1 MVDLLRQEMDNRFPE
16 TSTELL
22 SCIACLSPRSSFT
35 SFSVDK
41 LVHLAYLYPN
51 DFNLTELLFIRQEL
65 ETYIQD
71 LRKDARFKY
80 LDDLGNLGK
89 KLVETMKHKCFPL
102 VYRLIELALILPVA
116 TASVERVFSA
126 MNVVK
131 TRLRNK
137 MGDEWM
143 NDCLVVYIEREV
155 FMVIDDETILQRF
168 QNMENRR
175 CQLSRVN

>member
-1 MVDLLRQEMDNRFPE
+1 MVDLLRQEMNNRFPE

-22 SCIACLSPRSSFT
+22 SYIACLSPRSSFT
-35 SFSVDK
+35 SFNIDK
-41 LVHLAYLYPN
+41 LVNLAYLYPN
-51 DFNLTELLFIRQEL
+51 DFSLTELLFIRQEL

-71 LRKDARFKY
+71 LRKDTRFNY

-89 KLVETMKHKCFPL
+89 KMVETMKHKCFPL
-102 VYRLIELALILPVA
+102 VYRLIELALIFPVA
-116 TASVERVFSA
+116 TASVERAFSA
-126 MNVVK
+126 MNIVK

-143 NDCLVVYIEREV
+143 NDCLVVYIEKDI
-155 FMVIDDETILQRF
+155 FMAIDDEVILQRF

-175 CQLSRVN
+175 CQLPAVS